1 MSENKSKG
9 KRWFSFQVKAHRL
22 FNRIPLREQ
31 QKIYVL
37 TLLIGALCG
46 LAAVLFHL
54 LLDFFQ
60 EHIIY
65 RAAAVQHWWVV
76 PLVVLIPAVGGLIA
90 GAGLYFYA
98 PEARGSG
105 IPQVKTAFYL
115 DGGRIPARVIPGKM
129 FLSAFNIGT
138 GASLGREGPTVQIC
152 AAIASLLGR
161 VFAISRRRLQS
172 LVPVG
177 AAAGLAAAFNT
188 PIASVTFTLEEILGD
203 TAGKPLGSIVIASVI
218 AAVIER
224 SILGEHAL
232 FNVPAYKLNNA
243 LELLFYALL
252 GLLAGLAAVVFNEG
266 LLRLRARFRHQRLIP
281 QWATPGVGGLL
292 LGIVGLLSLLSTGS
306 SSIFGV
312 GYGQLAVELQNNL
325 PLKVLM
331 ILGAC
336 KLVGTVVS
344 YSSGSSGGIF
354 GPSLYIGGM
363 LGGAVGILAQFL
375 LGNAQTQPGAFALVG
390 MGAVFAGIVRAPV
403 TSIIIIFEMTNNY
416 SIILPLMV
424 ANITSYALATRLS
437 PTPIYD
443 ALLLQDGIHLPHT
456 ERHALRQIPVRAAMT
471 RDVVTLSDEMK
482 CSEAFDYVQSLA
494 KHHHSYPVID
504 KAGALTG
511 LVTFNDLKR
520 ALSGGQGQYPVAQ
533 IANQQLVH
541 AHPDHT
547 LDRVI
552 LKLGRKGVSQL
563 PVIGRK
569 DLTKLLGIITMHD
582 VAEALAREDDA
593 TEIAETPDTIED
605 EETSNAI
612 MNNRPEILSDAD
624 GE

>member
-1 MSENKSKG
+1 MDRAKG
-9 KRWFSFQVKAHRL
+9 NSSWFRFQVRARSL
-22 FNRIPLREQ
+22 FNRIPLKEH
-31 QKIYVL
+31 QKIYIL

-65 RAAAVQHWWVV
+65 AAAGAQHWWFI
-76 PLVVLIPAVGGLIA
+76 PLVILIPAAGGLIA

-129 FLSAFNIGT
+129 FLSALNIGT

-161 VFAISRRRLQS
+161 AFAISRKRLQS
-172 LVPVG
+172 LLPVG

-203 TAGKPLGSIVIASVI
+203 TAGKPLGSIVIAAVI

-232 FNVPAYKLNNA
+232 FSVPAYKLNNA

-252 GLLAGLAAVVFNEG
+252 GLMAGLAAVVFNEG
-266 LLRLRARFRHQRLIP
+266 LLRLRARFRGQRLIP
-281 QWATPGVGGLL
+281 QWATPGVGGLI
-292 LGIVGLLSLLSTGS
+292 LGLIGLAALVATGS
-306 SSIFGV
+306 ASIFGV
-312 GYGQLAVELQNNL
+312 GYGQLGLELQSGL
-325 PLKVLM
+325 PLKILL
-331 ILGAC
+331 ILGLC
-336 KLVGTVVS
+336 KLAGTVIS
-344 YSSGSSGGIF
+344 YSSGSAGGIF
-354 GPSLYIGGM
+354 GPALYIGGM
-363 LGGAVGILAQFL
+363 LGGAVGLLAHAL
-375 LGNAQTQPGAFALVG
+375 TGNPQTQAGAFALVG

-456 ERHALRQIPVRAAMT
+456 QRHALRQIQVRAAMT
-471 RDVVTLSDEMK
+471 RDVVTVKSDMK
-482 CSEAFDYVQSLA
+482 VAEAFEYVQSLPT
-494 KHHHSYPVID
+494 HYHSYPVID
-504 KAGALTG
+504 GRGTLTG
-511 LVTFNDLKR
+511 LFTFNDLKR
-520 ALSGGQGQYPVAQ
+520 ALASKQGERPLAEM
-533 IANQQLVH
+533 ASRRLVH

-547 LDRVI
+547 LDAVI
-552 LKLGRKGVSQL
+552 VKLGQKGVSQL
-563 PVIGRK
+563 PVVDRK
-569 DLTKLLGIITMHD
+569 DVARLLGIITMHD
-582 VAEALAREDDA
+582 VAAALSREEDEPVAGEDDEMTGETVNQASGA
-593 TEIAETPDTIED
+593 TGK
-605 EETSNAI
+605 TSE
-612 MNNRPEILSDAD
+612 R
-624 GE
+624 